1 MDTKGKGLLY
11 EMKNGYPITMSE
23 EEYKAKEK
31 EIRSIASDLY
41 VNMDV
46 LDLVEKDYKLKLLV
60 LSMAS
65 YFGFDRAT
73 GEDLLQA
80 AHLTCPAELNPMKYF
95 FMKAGWT
102 PYYWNTPSK
111 KTWAPTSM
119 KSWIPSTPT
128 WNSTWTCPNTSST
141 SVSPTPSGSFE
152 ECLGL

>member
-65 YFGFDRAT
+65 SSAST
-73 GEDLLQA
+73 GP
-80 AHLTCPAELNPMKYF
+80 PA
-95 FMKAGWT
+95 
-102 PYYWNTPSK
+102 
-111 KTWAPTSM
+111 KTSYRPPTS
-119 KSWIPSTPT
+119 PARQ
-128 WNSTWTCPNTSST
+128 N
-141 SVSPTPSGSFE
+141 
-152 ECLGL
+152 

>member
-73 GEDLLQA
+73 GEGRPSHLPGRTEPHEILLHESRLDPLLPGI
-80 AHLTCPAELNPMKYF
+80 HLQRRPGHPLP
-95 FMKAGWT
+95 
-102 PYYWNTPSK
+102 
-111 KTWAPTSM
+111 
-119 KSWIPSTPT
+119 
-128 WNSTWTCPNTSST
+128 
-141 SVSPTPSGSFE
+141 
-152 ECLGL
+152 